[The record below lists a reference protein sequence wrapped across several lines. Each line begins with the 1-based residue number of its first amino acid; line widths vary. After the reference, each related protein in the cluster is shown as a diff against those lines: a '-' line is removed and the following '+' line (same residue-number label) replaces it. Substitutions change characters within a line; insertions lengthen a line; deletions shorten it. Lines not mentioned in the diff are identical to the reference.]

1 MPRNVCPADRI
12 KLEETLLGRWKAREV
27 NRLLYRLEQW
37 AGWSWATEQAIR
49 KAVPYCSQPIRARR
63 VREAR
68 AQLPAMLRLPP
79 PRDGSSRDGH
89 RKVAGGLSPHFPDQ
103 SQGRRV
109 CAARP
114 MTAIRGQELPW
125 RAPRSTG
132 FRREN
137 LVGKEPTLACQLT
150 RGRAMDPIP
159 E

>member
-79 PRDGSSRDGH
+79 LTPPEDVTGLRQRIAFDVVLAGALVLPEH
-89 RKVAGGLSPHFPDQ
+89 RVLGGLVEVHSLSRTRYSPT
-103 SQGRRV
+103 R
-109 CAARP
+109 
-114 MTAIRGQELPW
+114 
-125 RAPRSTG
+125 RST
-132 FRREN
+132 
-137 LVGKEPTLACQLT
+137 QLPHAT
-150 RGRAMDPIP
+150 
-159 E
+159 